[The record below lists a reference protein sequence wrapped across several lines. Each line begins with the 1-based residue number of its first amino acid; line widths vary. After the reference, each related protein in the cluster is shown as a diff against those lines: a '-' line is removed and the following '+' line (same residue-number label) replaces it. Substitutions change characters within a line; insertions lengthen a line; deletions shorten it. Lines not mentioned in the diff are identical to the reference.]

1 MIKFFLYSK
10 VLFFITI
17 SILSSTSLN
26 ACNEEIIEGKTE
38 TRRIII
44 RAEKKQDSDAI
55 GTVIKNAFAG
65 RDYSTNNED
74 EFIDALRMAG
84 ALSVALVAER
94 DSEVVGY
101 IAFSPITIDGKD
113 VRWFCMAL
121 LSVSPNLQKQG
132 IGTQLV
138 KAGLDKLK
146 QLDGAGCV
154 LLGDPGYYVHFGF
167 AARKELTLQGESPE
181 YFLVLPFE
189 ENMPQGNVQFH
200 PVFADYP

>member
-17 SILSSTSLN
+17 AILSSTSLN

-94 DSEVVGY
+94 DSEVAGY
-101 IAFSPITIDGKD
+101 IAFSPITIDEKD

-138 KAGLDKLK
+138 KAGLDELK
-146 QLDGAGCV
+146 QLGGVGCV
-154 LLGDPGYYVHFGF
+154 LLGDPGYYGRFGF
-167 AARKELTLQGESPE
+167 AAREELTLEGAPPRILFGFPFRGECATRKCAISPS
-181 YFLVLPFE
+181 FC
-189 ENMPQGNVQFH
+189 
-200 PVFADYP
+200 